1 MKSEIISFLIK
12 NRINKIN
19 WSLDNPI
26 DTQTE
31 ILNYLIKKAKSTKFG
46 LDHKFNKINNYTSF
60 KYNVPVRT
68 YEEFLIYIEK
78 CLANEKD
85 IVWPGHIK
93 WFAKSSGT
101 TDAKSKYIPISKEF
115 LYDGYIKAGKD
126 MLSIYENNF
135 SDKSIYKGK
144 GLMLGGSL
152 LYKEKYLIG
161 DVSAILL
168 NEFPAWVN
176 YHRIPT
182 LKTALLENWEI
193 KLNKIVEESID
204 QNITNIT
211 GVPSWMLILLNKIL
225 EKSGAKNISEIW
237 PNLEVYFHGG
247 INFSPYQRS
256 FNTIIGKEIN
266 YLEGYNASE
275 GFFALQDQKKS
286 IGLSLMLNN
295 GVFYEFIPMNEYK
308 KPNLDAVTLKHVK
321 LNQKYVM
328 VISTTAGLWR
338 YIIGDVIEFTSIKPF
353 RIKIIGRTKSFIN
366 TFGEELVIEN
376 TENAICNACEKHNCK
391 VKEYTVGP
399 VYIDKNSGGHEWL
412 IEFEKKPKNLNA
424 FMYDLDEFLKQNNS
438 DYEAKRFNN
447 IVIQTPKLSL
457 IEKNEFYN
465 WLQKNNRL
473 GGQYKIPR
481 LSNDRKLIDE
491 ILSM

>member
-1 MKSEIISFLIK
+1 MKTEIISFLIK
-12 NRINKIN
+12 SRIKKIKRI
-19 WSLDNPI
+19 SDNPLNSQI
-26 DTQTE
+26 DT
-31 ILNYLIKKAKSTKFG
+31 LNYLIRKAKKTKFG
-46 LDHKFNKINNYTSF
+46 FDHKFYKIKDYKSF
-60 KYNVPVRT
+60 RENIPVRT
-68 YEEFLIYIEK
+68 YENFYCYIEK
-78 CLANEKD
+78 CLSNQKD
-85 IVWPGHIK
+85 IIWPGHIK

-152 LYKEKYLIG
+152 FKKKNHLIG

-168 NEFPAWVN
+168 NEFPSWVN
-176 YHRIPT
+176 YHRIPS
-182 LKTALLENWEI
+182 LKTALLENWEDKI
-193 KLNKIVEESID
+193 HKIVEESID

-225 EKSGAKNISEIW
+225 EKSGSKNINDIW

-247 INFSPYQRS
+247 INFSPYKKN
-256 FNTIIGKEIN
+256 FNSIIGKKIN

-286 IGLSLMLNN
+286 LGLLLMLNN
-295 GVFYEFIPMNEYK
+295 GVFYEFITIEKYK
-308 KPNLDAVTLKHVK
+308 KNNLDAITLKHVK

-328 VISTTAGLWR
+328 VISTTSGLWR
-338 YIIGDVIEFTSIKPF
+338 YIIGDVIEFTSINPF

-376 TENAICNACEKHNCK
+376 SENAIFKASEKHNCK
-391 VKEYTVGP
+391 VKDYTVGP
-399 VYIDKNSGGHEWL
+399 IYIDKKSGGHEWL
-412 IEFEKKPKNLNA
+412 IEFEKKPININS
-424 FMYDLDEFLKQNNS
+424 FMIDLDKYLKQNNS

-447 IVIQTPKLSL
+447 LIIREPKLHL

-481 LSNDRKLIDE
+481 LSNDRKIIEE
-491 ILSM
+491 ILSV